1 MGGLGWWVFLHN
13 RNRLTNPSIFVL
25 IGAIERLFGVNNTK
39 GILRTIDSS
48 GMFMEE
54 PDRIVPQGGMPGTRR
69 LGHSIDSIGPSV
81 LKAQISSVYG
91 LP

>member
-1 MGGLGWWVFLHN
+1 
-13 RNRLTNPSIFVL
+13 
-25 IGAIERLFGVNNTK
+25 
-39 GILRTIDSS
+39 
-48 GMFMEE
+48 MEE
-54 PDRIVPQGGMPGTRR
+54 PDRIVPQGALPGTRR